1 METKEQKLLRVI
13 KEIEALRAHHEQ
25 EGDYERAQYC
35 EQTLVG
41 LRMELVNLRVAHSK
55 TIKPLVYMKPC
66 ISLAPN
72 TITLNIGIA
81 HLHRKH
87 STGNNLRELI
97 SIESILKGERG
108 AVLRERVVAM
118 LN

>member
-13 KEIEALRAHHEQ
+13 KEIEALRSHHEQ

-35 EQTLVG
+35 EQTLVN
-41 LRMELVNLRVAHSK
+41 LRLELINLRVAHSK
-55 TIKPLVYMKPC
+55 IVKPLIYMKLS

-72 TITLNIGIA
+72 TITNHKNII
-81 HLHRKH
+81 HIHRKH
-87 STGNNLRELI
+87 STGNKLRELVT
-97 SIESILKGERG
+97 IESILNGERG